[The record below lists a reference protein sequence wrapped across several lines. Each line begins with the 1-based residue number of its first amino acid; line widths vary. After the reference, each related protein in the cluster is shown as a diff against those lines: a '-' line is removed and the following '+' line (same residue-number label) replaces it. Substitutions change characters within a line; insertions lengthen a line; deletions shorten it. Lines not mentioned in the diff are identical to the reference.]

1 MRTREFGAQ
10 PFTGL
15 QLVRLDHHPAVTPAS
30 PGKPGQWTF
39 IVVDDDFCT
48 ASLRCDLPLSQHE
61 MLCAKAVDLR
71 LLRLWRRLFDLMFH
85 AHMRTSNSEPL

>member
-1 MRTREFGAQ
+1 MRTGEFGAQ

-30 PGKPGQWTF
+30 PGKPSQCTF

-48 ASLRCDLPLSQHE
+48 ASLCCNLPLS
-61 MLCAKAVDLR
+61 
-71 LLRLWRRLFDLMFH
+71 
-85 AHMRTSNSEPL
+85 